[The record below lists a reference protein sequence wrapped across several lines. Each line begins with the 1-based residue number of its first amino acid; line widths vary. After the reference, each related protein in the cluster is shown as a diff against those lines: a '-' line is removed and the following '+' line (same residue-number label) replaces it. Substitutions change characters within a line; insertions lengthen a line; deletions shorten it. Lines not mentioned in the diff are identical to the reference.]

1 MPPNKPNNTNN
12 SKTIK
17 FYASHI
23 QCIHLLQLLF
33 EQCIIFWELLTDIF
47 LAAAFAFSRC
57 RCRWLFQI
65 FFYIRIYFFEF
76 SVSVT
81 LRGAFFVA
89 LLSSADAVVFS
100 LNCNNLLPNENG
112 VCLFRMWPGLA
123 RPGLAQVLALTCQH
137 KHTHTPAYLGYLL
150 GILMAGVGSSLKS
163 YSVMHGKKLVA
174 LYMGI

>member
-1 MPPNKPNNTNN
+1 MPPNKPNNTNH

-47 LAAAFAFSRC
+47 LATAFAFSRW
-57 RCRWLFQI
+57 RCRWLFSD
-65 FFYIRIYFFEF
+65 FFLYSYIYFFDF

-89 LLSSADAVVFS
+89 LLSSADVVVFS

-123 RPGLAQVLALTCQH
+123 QVLALTCQH
-137 KHTHTPAYLGYLL
+137 KHTHRHTCDTFWAYLWWG
-150 GILMAGVGSSLKS
+150 
-163 YSVMHGKKLVA
+163 
-174 LYMGI
+174 